1 MMDDLNE
8 EMKEAF
14 TGTTVDSIT
23 DSIIRGF
30 AEGKRSAKD
39 FADDFQQM
47 LNNAVLQGIK
57 MKALEEP
64 LRKWYESFAEA
75 SGAGLT
81 ESNIADLKAQYDQII
96 ENAARQLEDMEKITG
111 TAIGNIAS
119 DRTATAKSGALISQ
133 DSANEISGNIY
144 ALLIY
149 ADKTCQGVTNINTLL
164 VESLTLMERIAKNT
178 DRLENIERDIAIMR
192 SSFQDVVNR
201 GVILRK
207 TT

>member
-1 MMDDLNE
+1 M
-8 EMKEAF
+8 
-14 TGTTVDSIT
+14 
-23 DSIIRGF
+23 
-30 AEGKRSAKD
+30 
-39 FADDFQQM
+39 
-47 LNNAVLQGIK
+47 NNAVLQGIK

-75 SGAGLT
+75 SGTGLT

-96 ENAARQLEDMEKITG
+96 ENAARQLEDMERITG

-164 VESLTLMERIAKNT
+164 VEGLTLMERIAKNT

-201 GVILRK
+201 GLFLR
-207 TT
+207 TA